1 MNDKKQFLL
10 HASPLFLVLLIDGMG
25 LGLVFPLLNA
35 LMNDPTTG
43 FFSHPVPPGMRNL
56 MYGGLIGL
64 FMLCWFLGAAI
75 LGDLSDQI
83 GRKKSLIICLSGTF
97 LGYLIGAVAIPLHS
111 FSLLILSRVI
121 AGLTSGSQPIAQ
133 AAIVDLSTEE
143 HKTRNIGFIFLAL
156 SLGFVLGPLLGGL
169 LSDKRLVSWFSFDTA
184 FYFAA
189 LIAFINV
196 ILLWRFFKETY
207 TATTSKVKISFYRPI
222 TIFVSAFKNIPIRNL
237 SLLLLIFILGWSSF
251 FSFISLFLLKNYH
264 LTPSDTGFAMAVMGI
279 GFCLSNSFL
288 TNYITHRFSLE
299 NSFKYTVLFGAAF
312 MALLFLYYPILS
324 WFVLVAI
331 GAFVA
336 VAYSALLTIF
346 SNQVSANEQGW
357 VMGLTGSISALVFG
371 IDGIVMGVLAAW
383 SVNLPIIISIFCLGL
398 SALLTRSLC
407 LRTRKLDYAKDTAKV
422 PT

>member
-1 MNDKKQFLL
+1 MHDKKHFLL

-35 LMNDPTTG
+35 LMNDPTAG
-43 FFSHPVPPGMRNL
+43 FFSHPIAPNARNF
-56 MYGGLIGL
+56 MYGALIGL

-97 LGYLIGAVAIPLHS
+97 LGYLVGAIAIPLHS

-133 AAIVDLSTEE
+133 AAIVDLSVEE
-143 HKTRNIGFIFLAL
+143 HKTRNISFIFLAL
-156 SLGFVLGPLLGGL
+156 SLGFILGPLLGGL
-169 LSDKRLVSWFSFDTA
+169 LSDKRLVSWFNFATA

-189 LIAFINV
+189 ILAFINMV
-196 ILLWRFFKETY
+196 LLCLFFKETY
-207 TATTSKVKISFYRPI
+207 IVTAKKITISFYRPI
-222 TIFVSAFKNIPIRNL
+222 TIFIAAFKNIPIRNL
-237 SLLLLIFILGWSSF
+237 SLLLLILVLGWSSF
-251 FSFISLFLLKNYH
+251 FSFISLFLLKKYH
-264 LTPSDTGFAMAVMGI
+264 FTPSDTGFAMAVMGV
-279 GFCLSNSFL
+279 GFTLSNGFL
-288 TNYITHRFSLE
+288 THYVTKRLTLE
-299 NSFKYTVLFGAAF
+299 NSFKYMVLLGAVF
-312 MALLFLYYPILS
+312 MAFLFTHSAAIS
-324 WFVLVAI
+324 WVVLAPI

-336 VAYSALLTIF
+336 VAYSTLLTLF
-346 SNQVSANEQGW
+346 SNQVSASEQGW
-357 VMGLTGSISALVFG
+357 VMGLTGSIMALVFG

-383 SVNLPIIISIFCLGL
+383 NVNLPIIMAILCLGL

-407 LRTRKLDYAKDTAKV
+407 QHTRRLDYAKDTAKL